1 MATAKKP
8 TPQKS
13 TNPTTAAKPTGKPAG
28 LRFGLNAAM
37 ADVPVPA
44 LHRGYV
50 HEATERIDQAARLLG
65 QTRHYYRQ
73 DDPLVEQLLEALLR
87 LDVALAVLD
96 GWLERHPA
104 RG

>member
-1 MATAKKP
+1 MGAAKKI
-8 TPQKS
+8 
-13 TNPTTAAKPTGKPAG
+13 TGS
-28 LRFGLNAAM
+28 RFGLNAAM
-37 ADVPVPA
+37 ADTAVPA
-44 LHRGYV
+44 LHRDQV
-50 HEATERIDQAARLLG
+50 KEASSHIDQAARLLG